1 MRAVEHR
8 VDAPADLRQRLCIF
22 SWIAFSVAMSNR
34 PRPMPDWLVA
44 TTTRKPAWLSRA
56 IASRL
61 PGIGRHSSGD
71 LMNWS
76 LS

>member
-1 MRAVEHR
+1 MRPPSGAS
-8 VDAPADLRQRLCIF
+8 ALYIL
-22 SWIAFSVAMSNR
+22 SLMAFSVAMSSS
-34 PRPMPDWLVA
+34 PRPTPDWLEH
-44 TTTRKPAWLSRA
+44 TTTRYPEWVSRA

-61 PGIGRHSSGD
+61 PGIGFHSSGD